1 MAEKGVYKRIARF
14 YDLIDLPFE
23 YGRYQPIRRM
33 LFADVSGVVLD
44 AGVGT
49 GRNMAFYP
57 KNGRVTG
64 IDLSPYM
71 LAEAKKR
78 KASLGADVDLR
89 QMNVLSTD
97 FPDGHFDFAVATF
110 LFCVLDDDLQLPAL
124 KELRRICR
132 PDGEIRL
139 LEYTYSKDPRRRF
152 MMRLWAP
159 WVRLAYGAAF
169 DRHTERY
176 VGDAGL
182 RLVEER
188 FVYEDIIKLLVL
200 RRDR

>member
-1 MAEKGVYKRIARF
+1 MAERRVYKHIARF

-33 LFADVSGVVLD
+33 LFEGVSGAVLD

-57 KNGRVTG
+57 AGGRAVG
-64 IDLSPYM
+64 IDLSPHM
-71 LAEAKKR
+71 LAQAEKR
-78 KASLGADVDLR
+78 KAELGVDVDLR
-89 QMNVLSTD
+89 RMNVTRTD
-97 FPDGHFDFAVATF
+97 FPDDHFDFVIATF
-110 LFCVLDDDLQLPAL
+110 LFCVLDNELQLPAL
-124 KELRRICR
+124 SELCRICR

-139 LEYTYSKDPRRRF
+139 LDYTYSQAPRRRF
-152 MMRLWAP
+152 IMRLWAP

-169 DRHTERY
+169 DRHVERY
-176 VGDAGL
+176 VEDAGL
-182 RLVEER
+182 RLIEER